1 MKLDRAL
8 QLEILEFLSDHY
20 AKMPEQVFPDHEMSP
35 EEDDKYMTNL
45 LYLEEHGL
53 IEAGLQQGLDGD
65 WMSSGAKIT
74 AAGLDFLAND
84 GGLTA
89 ILGVVTV
96 KLHDE
101 TIREL
106 IAARIQDSDLP
117 AEQKTGLLAQ
127 LRELR
132 GESIKHLTLKLLDKG
147 AESLPAI
154 LDAIRTSL
162 PGG

>member
-1 MKLDRAL
+1 MKLDRSL
-8 QLEILEFLSDHY
+8 QYEILTKLSDIY
-20 AKMPEQVFPDHEMSP
+20 PESTDAQRIVRENPDVSP
-35 EEDDKYMTNL
+35 NL
-45 LYLEEHGL
+45 FYLHEHGM
-53 IEAGLQQGLDGD
+53 IKGTIARPMAEPDRFVNMA
-65 WMSSGAKIT
+65 IT
-74 AAGLDFLAND
+74 AAGMDFLADD

-117 AEQKTGLLAQ
+117 PEQKTGLLAQ

-132 GESIKHLTLKLLDKG
+132 GESIKHLTMKLLDAG
-147 AESLPAI
+147 LDNLPA
-154 LDAIRTSL
+154 AL
-162 PGG
+162 PLIQKALGGFL

>member
-1 MKLDRAL
+1 MRLNRSL
-8 QLEILEFLSDHY
+8 QHEILEKLAEHY
-20 AKMPEQVFPDHEMSP
+20 PQRFNVQQWNHEEP
-35 EEDDKYMTNL
+35 L
-45 LYLEEHGL
+45 LIPNMHYLHEHGL
-53 IEAGLQQGLDGD
+53 LDGNT
-65 WMSSGAKIT
+65 SRELSGDNRFLFAHIT
-74 AAGLDFLAND
+74 ARGLDFLAND

-101 TIREL
+101 TIRDL
-106 IAARIQDSDLP
+106 VAARIQGSDLP
-117 AEQKTGLLAQ
+117 PEEKNGLLAQ
-127 LRELR
+127 LQELR

>member
-1 MKLDRAL
+1 VKLDRAL
-8 QLEILEFLSDHY
+8 QHEILEKLAKRYPQRLDVQSWNREESRLIPNMHY
-20 AKMPEQVFPDHEMSP
+20 LQG
-35 EEDDKYMTNL
+35 
-45 LYLEEHGL
+45 HGL
-53 IEAGLQQGLDGD
+53 IEGSTTREIAGDNHFINAQ
-65 WMSSGAKIT
+65 IT
-74 AAGLDFLAND
+74 VRGLDFLADD

-101 TIREL
+101 TIRDL
-106 IAARIQDSDLP
+106 VASRIQRSDLP
-117 AEQKTGLLAQ
+117 PEEKTGLLAQ

>member
-1 MKLDRAL
+1 MKLDRSL
-8 QLEILEFLSDHY
+8 QLEILNFLSDHY
-20 AKMPEQVFPDHEMSP
+20 ARLPEQVFPNREMTD
-35 EEDDKYMTNL
+35 EEDDKYTVNL

-53 IEAGLQQGLDGD
+53 IEAGLQQSLDGH

-74 AAGLDFLAND
+74 AAGLDFLADD

-101 TIREL
+101 TIRQL
-106 IAARIQDSDLP
+106 IADRIQESDLP
-117 AEQKTGLLAQ
+117 PAEKTGLLAQ

-132 GESIKHLTLKLLDKG
+132 GESIKHLTMKLLDKG

-162 PGG
+162 PGS